1 MSQIE
6 RIYRI
11 HDILRSARRPVPMQ
25 RFMEALEASRN
36 TVTRDFQFMRDI
48 LGAPLTYNRDH
59 NGHEYDPEE
68 PVFELPGFWMNA
80 SELHA
85 LLASEQLLE
94 AVQPGLMSPHLA
106 PLKNRIR
113 ELLGDDGDTAQRLNE
128 RIRIQPILAR
138 DAPESV
144 FRTVAEAT
152 LRSLRLETHYTS
164 RSREETR
171 QREISPQR
179 LLHYRSNWYLL
190 GWCHEAEDLRLFSLD
205 RMTSPRVTEETA
217 HECAPE
223 TIDNQFSASF
233 GIFTGEPEQTAHLKF
248 SAQAARWSA
257 EETWHPQQHGERRDD
272 GCFHLHVP
280 YADPTELV
288 MEVLRYG
295 AEVEVIEPESLRRDI
310 AEQVSQMYGVYW

>member
-11 HDILRSARRPVPMQ
+11 HDTLRSARRPVPMQ
-25 RFMEALEASRN
+25 TLMENLEASRN
-36 TVTRDFQFMRDI
+36 TITRDFQFMRDI
-48 LGAPLTYNRDH
+48 LGAPITYNREH

-94 AVQPGLMSPHLA
+94 AVQPGLMTPHLS
-106 PLKNRIR
+106 PLKERIR

-138 DAPESV
+138 HAPESI
-144 FRTVAEAT
+144 FRNAAEAT
-152 LRSLRLETHYTS
+152 LRGLRLKTDYTS
-164 RSREETR
+164 RSREQTQNR
-171 QREISPQR
+171 KISPQR

-190 GWCHEAEDLRLFSLD
+190 GWCHEAEALRLFSLD
-205 RMTSPRVTEETA
+205 RMSAPSVTSDEA
-217 HECAPE
+217 IECPPE
-223 TIDNQFSASF
+223 TIDAEFSASF
-233 GIFTGEPEQTAHLKF
+233 GIFTGEADQTAHLCF
-248 SAQAARWSA
+248 SPRAARWSA
-257 EETWHPQQHGERRDD
+257 EETWHSDQKGRWEDD
-272 GCFHLHVP
+272 GYFHLYVP
-280 YADPTELV
+280 YADSTELV

-295 AEVEVIEPESLRRDI
+295 PEVEVMAPEALRQEVADQIERMHSL
-310 AEQVSQMYGVYW
+310 YW

>member
-11 HDILRSARRPVPMQ
+11 HDLLRSARRPVPMQ
-25 RFMEALEASRN
+25 TFIDDLEASRN

-48 LGAPLTYNRDH
+48 LGAPITYNREH
-59 NGHEYDPEE
+59 NGHEYDPGE

-94 AVQPGLMSPHLA
+94 AVQPGLMSPHLS
-106 PLKNRIR
+106 PLKDRIR
-113 ELLGDDGDTAQRLNE
+113 KLLGDEADTARRLSE

-138 DAPESV
+138 DAPEPV

-152 LRSLRLETHYTS
+152 LRSLRLETGYTS
-164 RSREETR
+164 RSREQTR

-190 GWCHEAEDLRLFSLD
+190 GWCHEAEALRLFSLD
-205 RMTSPRVTEETA
+205 RMTSPSVTDRTA
-217 HECAPE
+217 QECSPE
-223 TIDNQFSASF
+223 TLDSEFSASF
-233 GIFTGEPEQTAHLKF
+233 GIFTGEPQETAHLKF
-248 SAQAARWSA
+248 SPQAARWSA
-257 EETWHPQQHGERRDD
+257 EETWHPHQHGEWWDD

-295 AEVEVIEPESLRRDI
+295 PEVEVIEPSSLRQEI
-310 AEQVSQMYGVYW
+310 AEKISQMHSIYW

>member
-11 HDILRSARRPVPMQ
+11 HDMLRSARSPVPMQ
-25 RFMEALEASRN
+25 RFMESLEASRN
-36 TVTRDFQFMRDI
+36 TITRDFQFMRDI
-48 LGAPLTYNRDH
+48 LRAPITYNREH

-94 AVQPGLMSPHLA
+94 AVQPGLMTPHLA

-113 ELLGDDGDTAQRLNE
+113 ELLGDDGDTAQRLSE

-138 DAPESV
+138 HAPESI
-144 FRTVAEAT
+144 FRNVAEAT
-152 LRSLRLETHYTS
+152 LRGLQLHVRYTS
-164 RSREETR
+164 RSREQTQERT
-171 QREISPQR
+171 ISPQR

-190 GWCHEAEDLRLFSLD
+190 GWCHETGALRLFSLD
-205 RMTSPRVTEETA
+205 RINATCVTSSNA
-217 HECAPE
+217 HECPPE
-223 TIDNQFSASF
+223 TLDAEFGTSF
-233 GIFTGEPEQTAHLKF
+233 GIFTGEARQTAHLCF
-248 SAQAARWSA
+248 SPRAARWSA
-257 EETWHPQQHGERRDD
+257 EELWHPDQQSQWTAD
-272 GCFHLHVP
+272 GFFHLYVP

-295 AEVEVIEPESLRRDI
+295 PDVEVIGPEALRRDV
-310 AEQVSQMYGVYW
+310 ADQVSRMHGLYW